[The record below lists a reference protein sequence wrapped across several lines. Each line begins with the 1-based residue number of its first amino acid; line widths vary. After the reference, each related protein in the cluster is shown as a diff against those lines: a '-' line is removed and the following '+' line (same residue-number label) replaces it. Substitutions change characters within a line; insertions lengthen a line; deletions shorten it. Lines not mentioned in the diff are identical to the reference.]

1 MTKKFNIKEWQQ
13 KHLLKEH
20 ALGELPSDKL
30 MKMKWNPL
38 KESDPVTE
46 DKGGD
51 LADRVIS
58 NFRKALRRMTDD
70 EVFTFREKIALA
82 IDAKLKG

>member
-20 ALGELPSDKL
+20 ALGTLPSDKL

-38 KESDPVTE
+38 TESEPVTE

-70 EVFTFREKIALA
+70 EVLTFREKIALA